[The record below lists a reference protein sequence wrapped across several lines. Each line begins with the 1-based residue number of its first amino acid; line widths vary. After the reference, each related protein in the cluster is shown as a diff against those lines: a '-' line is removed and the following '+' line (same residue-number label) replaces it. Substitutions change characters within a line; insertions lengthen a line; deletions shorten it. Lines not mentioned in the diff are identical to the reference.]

1 MLGNMEKNQTLA
13 LAACCVL
20 GIGAIGFGVHRYQV
34 GVAQAEAVKKA
45 DNLYSAKRCITGHSP
60 LPEKAKAAFRECELV
75 ELDLLPEESK
85 GDFSKALAKNEAFKA
100 EQAAKLEAEAEKRRK
115 WQAAQAKK
123 AAQEKAAAEANFK
136 AEGWYEVQDG
146 IFLTH
151 CSNIHCPGPTS
162 NGYSDYIWRYM
173 VWCKERACGDI
184 YARLNITQ
192 NGVVVG
198 WTNDTAYGGYGQKVV
213 LTFGSST
220 RGKGSI
226 VEFRAR

>member
-85 GDFSKALAKNEAFKA
+85 ADFSKALAKNEAFKA

-123 AAQEKAAAEANFK
+123 AAQEKAAAEAKFK
-136 AEGWYEVQDG
+136 AEGWWEQQPG
-146 IFLTH
+146 IFARWCTKT
-151 CSNIHCPGPTS
+151 CSRAGLIGDS
-162 NGYSDYIWRYM
+162 AYSLM
-173 VWCKERACGDI
+173 EVWCRDRACGDI
-184 YARLNITQ
+184 YAQVNFIR
-192 NGVVVG
+192 NGSVVG
-198 WTNDTAYGGYGQKVV
+198 WTNDTLYLGYGQKGVPEIRIVV
-213 LTFGSST
+213 AIPFNYEVLSCG
-220 RGKGSI
+220 
-226 VEFRAR
+226 